1 MQPRMGYSAT
11 HGSVTGAVFG
21 HGRAG
26 DRRRRCRNRSD
37 AGRRRHSRVPPRHRR
52 WLLSGPP
59 HAHPRPDATTAQRV
73 RAGRSWDRG
82 PSPGR
87 PCGSDAATPQRHQ
100 TGAGHDD
107 GQQASRERKY
117 GQRRSRSITLAAGAA
132 AVERAAFGPS
142 RFDGRRR
149 PGAVELVNEVFPR
162 PDRGHGRL
170 RPCLHVPGP
179 SVKDATASRRP
190 GHLSVIPGVS
200 DPPIRFSRLV
210 CIL

>member
-37 AGRRRHSRVPPRHRR
+37 AQRGGGGIAACHRDTDGGCC
-52 WLLSGPP
+52 LDHHTPT
-59 HAHPRPDATTAQRV
+59 PRPDATTAQRV

-149 PGAVELVNEVFPR
+149 PGAVELVNEVSDRRSPLAARSFG
-162 PDRGHGRL
+162 DRGRN
-170 RPCLHVPGP
+170 R
-179 SVKDATASRRP
+179 SSRRRRRRR
-190 GHLSVIPGVS
+190 GGG
-200 DPPIRFSRLV
+200 RRR
-210 CIL
+210 